1 MFESEHRYFCIGKYL
16 GRGGGNGWEWGYCT
30 QGHTLQAIKTASGSR
45 NKAAR
50 VEMLALFQNE
60 IGYSHGQIATSCVPS
75 PFSNVNQTTLQHC
88 LPHYEENIVPVIGA
102 SFVSIS
108 VFSFRF
114 PFPVSIFHF
123 QFPFYFHFLLFHMP
137 LLITPLHN
145 LLKPNKQLQR
155 LSFCSR
161 IPQQQPWCEA
171 VLYSPDPPFLLGGGG
186 LGTRLVLVMPEFW

>member
-1 MFESEHRYFCIGKYL
+1 MFESEHQYFCIGKYL
-16 GRGGGNGWEWGYCT
+16 GGGGNGWEWGYCT

-45 NKAAR
+45 NEAAR

-88 LPHYEENIVPVIGA
+88 LPHYEENIAPVISA

-114 PFPVSIFHF
+114 PFPVSVSSFHF
-123 QFPFYFHFLLFHMP
+123 QFPFHFHFLLFHMP
-137 LLITPLHN
+137 
-145 LLKPNKQLQR
+145 
-155 LSFCSR
+155 
-161 IPQQQPWCEA
+161 
-171 VLYSPDPPFLLGGGG
+171 VLNC
-186 LGTRLVLVMPEFW
+186 PERAATSL

>member
-137 LLITPLHN
+137 GCHSSVTVLMVNTTQIIETPRNPFPMGRGCIYL
-145 LLKPNKQLQR
+145 R
-155 LSFCSR
+155 
-161 IPQQQPWCEA
+161 
-171 VLYSPDPPFLLGGGG
+171 SPVKF
-186 LGTRLVLVMPEFW
+186 VKSS